1 MSIID
6 RNELVSLLQN
16 AKKQV
21 RVFGAVAFDIPFDL
35 VRDSWLKKVNAG
47 QLTIEV
53 VCESDA
59 SLSRLSSIS
68 SDKSIS
74 HQERGYDIGTFLNI
88 KNEPQKKLRD
98 YFIQHKSKHLEP
110 EIDAYKSYLKI
121 LDDAGRKKAEVE
133 KEAGTLDFT
142 QFKQC
147 LSIRTYYLSDIQI
160 PVINID
166 DDYYV
171 GLSLT
176 KYNRLKCFEKIDN
189 THPMRVEYGKYFKF
203 CFEDKLG
210 AKRYS
215 TEITAADN
223 QTEVILAYNDKRQ
236 VVGQLPRNSF
246 INSTRPKLV
255 IWGMVFTRD
264 GKLLIHQRSQNAKD
278 NRGMWDKSVGGHVDI
293 NDTDTV
299 KAAARE
305 LIEELYKSEVEDQ
318 GQHGNIEKFNV
329 NADKPN
335 FLGEWR
341 PEMRYTLP
349 FREIANKEDEFYF
362 FRMDY
367 ALSRRVINSPRKL
380 NDGNI
385 QPVKVFV
392 DLYVFV
398 MPKEFES
405 RLDLLKNSKYKLIDL
420 FQLKDNYLLARNGS
434 LVDMNGAPENFVVTP
449 DLETII
455 NSGELWEEQLTSFVD
470 YLQSSMK
477 DFKQD

>member
-1 MSIID
+1 MKSIIN
-6 RNELVSLLQN
+6 REELIELLRQ
-16 AKKQV
+16 AKKQI
-21 RVFGAVAFDIPFDL
+21 RVFGAVAFDLPFDL
-35 VRDSWLKKVNAG
+35 FKDEWLKRVNEG
-47 QLTIEV
+47 SIKIV
-53 VCESDA
+53 IICESDA
-59 SLSRLSSIS
+59 SLYRIS
-68 SDKSIS
+68 NISADKSIS
-74 HQERGYDIGTFLNI
+74 HQDRGFDIGTFMNI
-88 KNEPQKKLRD
+88 KNEPKKKLRD
-98 YFIQHKSKHLEP
+98 YFRHHSCNHLEP
-110 EIDAYKSYLKI
+110 ENDAYKNYMETLNEDQQRKVE
-121 LDDAGRKKAEVE
+121 AEKKAE
-133 KEAGTLDFT
+133 TLDMD
-142 QFKQC
+142 QFRQC
-147 LSIRTYYLSDIQI
+147 LFIHTYYLEDIQV

-166 DDYYV
+166 DDYYI

-176 KYNRLKCFEKIDN
+176 KFNHLETFELIDEK
-189 THPMRVEYGKYFKF
+189 HHSYSEYEKYFRF
-203 CFEDKLG
+203 CFDDEMG
-210 AKRYS
+210 ARRYS

-223 QTEVILAYNDKRQ
+223 KTEVILAYNDKRQ
-236 VVGQLPRNSF
+236 VIGQLPRDSF

-264 GKLLIHQRSQNAKD
+264 GKLLIHQRSKNAKD

-305 LIEELYKSEVEDQ
+305 LIEELYKSEIEDQ
-318 GQHGNIEKFNV
+318 GLHSKTERFNV

-367 ALSRRVINSPRKL
+367 ELSKKVINSPRVL
-380 NDGNI
+380 NDGRV

-398 MPKEFES
+398 MPQDFQSQMKT
-405 RLDLLKNSKYKLIDL
+405 LKNSKYQLVEL
-420 FQLKDNYLLARNGS
+420 YQLKDNHLQARHGS
-434 LVDMNGAPENFVVTP
+434 KISIDGTLEDFKITP

-455 NSGELWEEQLTSFVD
+455 NSGDLWEEQLTSFVD
-470 YLQSSMK
+470 YLQSSMEE
-477 DFKQD
+477 QG